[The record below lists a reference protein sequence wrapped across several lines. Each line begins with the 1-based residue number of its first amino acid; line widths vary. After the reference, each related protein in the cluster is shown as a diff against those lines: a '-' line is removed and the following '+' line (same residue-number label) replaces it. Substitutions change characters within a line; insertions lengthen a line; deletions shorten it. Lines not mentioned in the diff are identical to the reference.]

1 MGNPERLGSNKW
13 LPSNPEA
20 GGFFQSAVLHCCDF
34 ITVAVEPKSLSLY
47 FEQL

>member
-34 ITVAVEPKSLSLY
+34 ITGGSGARIFVTV
-47 FEQL
+47 F

>member
-20 GGFFQSAVLHCCDF
+20 GDFFQSAAFHCYGF
-34 ITVAVEPKSLSLY
+34 ISGGSGARIFVTV
-47 FEQL
+47 F